1 MYLRNSQKIYL
12 YTYMMEIR
20 TLLAV
25 HYDTK
30 GQIKNKKNDFK
41 FNFSKLFNRWRIL
54 YIRIP
59 HIHMYVT
66 LIIATYSTS
75 SSTQ

>member
-30 GQIKNKKNDFK
+30 GQIKKKIKNDLKFDFFK
-41 FNFSKLFNRWRIL
+41 AI
-54 YIRIP
+54 
-59 HIHMYVT
+59 
-66 LIIATYSTS
+66 
-75 SSTQ
+75 